1 MFRKV
6 YHTITSALLC
16 EIRSVSQFG
25 GTKYLIEE
33 NFRLG
38 KVTKFQKKYVTFPRR
53 SFNMLKISLLT
64 LLDLNVAHCK
74 TVITKS
80 FYEQCLLYNINLLIF
95 YCIYYWT
102 LIVDIT
108 FRVLES
114 AYAKNLF
121 YFLLGHHFPSSFQH
135 VERETECKKPGCKV

>member
-1 MFRKV
+1 
-6 YHTITSALLC
+6 
-16 EIRSVSQFG
+16 
-25 GTKYLIEE
+25 
-33 NFRLG
+33 
-38 KVTKFQKKYVTFPRR
+38 
-53 SFNMLKISLLT
+53 MLKISLLT

-121 YFLLGHHFPSSFQH
+121 YFFTRTPFPIKLSTRRKRNWMQKTRLQSVKGSFYTNCQSL
-135 VERETECKKPGCKV
+135 TKNGLSDKNYCPGKFCSGKTFLEKEPKFLKTIVTFSQ

>member
-1 MFRKV
+1 
-6 YHTITSALLC
+6 
-16 EIRSVSQFG
+16 
-25 GTKYLIEE
+25 
-33 NFRLG
+33 
-38 KVTKFQKKYVTFPRR
+38 
-53 SFNMLKISLLT
+53 MLKISLLT

-135 VERETECKKPGCKV
+135 VERETECKKPGCKVQKAVFIRIASPLQKIVCRIKTIVRENFVREKFFWKKSPNF